1 MPSASQRTRRVGGFI
16 LSVGHSTTVR
26 LLSGM
31 RISSRRATKLIR
43 SMTVRR
49 RSLFSSGRR
58 ATRAAKVFS
67 KARDGGL
74 ILEKLGSIKVVSEG
88 RFRKEGLSRGP
99 DGNDGLTPAVRAD
112 VAASSKDLLA
122 FVSVCM
128 AASKYGLRACVRMG
142 SGTIHANV

>member
-49 RSLFSSGRR
+49 RSLFSCGRR
-58 ATRAAKVFS
+58 ATRAAKAFS

-74 ILEKLGSIKVVSEG
+74 ILEKFGSIKVG
-88 RFRKEGLSRGP
+88 CFGKEGLSRGP

-112 VAASSKDLLA
+112 VAASSMDLLA